1 MVDNITNLLNQS
13 GSYTPSAGKSQLGKD
28 DFLKLMI
35 AQMKYQD
42 PLDPLDG
49 TEYTA
54 QLAEFSSLEQL
65 TNMND
70 KLEAAIGTNYQL
82 TQAVNNTMTA
92 ALIGKRARIDNTSFS
107 YNGQDNFTIGYNLPS
122 TATSVE
128 VTIYDSN
135 GNIVRTMDDL
145 PRSSGAHNINWDFT
159 DNDGNSV
166 DYGDYRFEVTAQT
179 SNGEDMT
186 FDYYSFGEIE
196 SVRFTSEGTKLV
208 INGVEY
214 FLSDIVEI
222 LDSTNSVSN
231 LSSTNMKDISE
242 I

>member
-1 MVDNITNLLNQS
+1 MVDNITNLLNQNGGYS
-13 GSYTPSAGKSQLGKD
+13 PSAGKSQLGKD

-42 PLDPLDG
+42 PLEPMDS
-49 TEYTA
+49 TQYTA
-54 QLAEFSSLEQL
+54 QLAQFSSLEQL

-70 KLEAAIGTNYQL
+70 KLETSIGTNLQL

-92 ALIGKRARIDNTSFS
+92 ALIGKRARIDSANIS
-107 YNGQDNFTIGYNLPS
+107 YNGQDDFTIGYNLPS
-122 TATSVE
+122 TASSVE
-128 VTIYDSN
+128 IQIYDEN
-135 GNIVRTMDDL
+135 GALVRTMDDV
-145 PRSSGAHNINWDFT
+145 PRGSGEHNVKWDYT
-159 DNDGNSV
+159 DDDGNTV
-166 DYGDYRFEVTAQT
+166 DYGDYTFKVTATT

-186 FDYYSFGEIE
+186 FDFYGFGKIE
-196 SVRFTSEGTKLV
+196 AVRFTSDGTKLV

-222 LDSTNSVSN
+222 LDSAESGSDVS
-231 LSSTNMKDISE
+231 SANMKDISE

>member
-1 MVDNITNLLNQS
+1 MVDNITNLLNQN
-13 GSYTPSAGKSQLGKD
+13 GSYAPSPGKSQLGKD

-42 PLDPLDG
+42 PLDPLNG

-54 QLAEFSSLEQL
+54 QLAQFSSLEQL

-70 KLEAAIGTNYQL
+70 KLEASIGTNLQL

-92 ALIGKRARIDNTSFS
+92 ALIGKKARIDNTSIS
-107 YNGQDNFTIGYNLPS
+107 YNGQNDFTIGYNLPAEAS
-122 TATSVE
+122 SVE
-128 VTIYDSN
+128 INIYDSN
-135 GNIVRTMDDL
+135 GGLVRTMEDV
-145 PRSSGAHNINWDFT
+145 PTGSGAHNIDWDFT
-159 DNDGNSV
+159 DNDGNTV
-166 DYGDYRFEVTAQT
+166 DYGDYRFEVTAKT

-186 FDYYSFGEIE
+186 FDYYGFGVIDA
-196 SVRFTSEGTKLV
+196 VRFTAEGTKLV

-222 LDSTNSVSN
+222 LDSTEGENN
-231 LSSTNMKDISE
+231 LSSTQMKDISE

>member
-1 MVDNITNLLNQS
+1 MVDNITNLLNQN
-13 GSYTPSAGKSQLGKD
+13 GGYVPSAGKSQLGKD

-54 QLAEFSSLEQL
+54 QLAQFSSLEQL

-70 KLEAAIGTNYQL
+70 KLEASIGTNLQL

-107 YNGQDNFTIGYNLPS
+107 YNGQDNFTIGYNLPAIAS
-122 TATSVE
+122 SVE
-128 VTIYDSN
+128 VKIYDEN
-135 GNIVRTMDDL
+135 GTLIRTMDDV
-145 PRSSGAHNINWDFT
+145 PKSSGAHNINWDFT
-159 DNDGNSV
+159 DDDGNNV
-166 DYGDYRFEVTAQT
+166 DYGDYTFKVTATT

-186 FDYYSFGEIE
+186 FDFYGFGEIE
-196 SVRFTSEGTKLV
+196 AVRFTSEGTKLV

-214 FLSDIVEI
+214 YLSDIVEI
-222 LDSTNSVSN
+222 LDSTATGAN
-231 LSSTNMKDISE
+231 STNMKDISE

>member
-13 GSYTPSAGKSQLGKD
+13 GSYSPTGGKSQLGKD

-54 QLAEFSSLEQL
+54 QLAQFSSLEQL
-65 TNMND
+65 TNMNK
-70 KLEAAIGTNYQL
+70 KLEASIETNFQL
-82 TQAVNNTMTA
+82 TQAVNNTLTA
-92 ALIGKRARIDNTSFS
+92 ALIGKRARIDNTSFN
-107 YNGQDNFTIGYNLPS
+107 YNGQDSFTVGYNLPAE
-122 TATSVE
+122 ATSVE
-128 VTIYDSN
+128 MNIYDSS
-135 GNIVRTMDDL
+135 GALIRTIDDL
-145 PRSSGAHNINWDFT
+145 PESSGAHNFNWDFT
-159 DNDGNSV
+159 DDDGNTV
-166 DYGDYRFEVTAQT
+166 DYGDYRFEVTAKT

-196 SVRFTSEGTKLV
+196 AVRFTSEGTKLV

-222 LDSTNSVSN
+222 LDSMESNNSA
-231 LSSTNMKDISE
+231 SSTNMKDISE